1 MECKFCK
8 KEFST
13 KQNLSVHQKK
23 AKYCLE
29 IQGTNNDTYK
39 CEYCEKIFTT
49 QQNLNDHQNNS
60 CKLGYKIKYE
70 QEINKMLKQCE
81 QKLSEKDKQCEQNI
95 AKKDKQ
101 CEQKLSEKDKLFEQK
116 LSEKDKQ
123 CEQKLSEKDK
133 LFEQKIAE
141 KNEYILKLEEK
152 IEKYEN
158 KFFSMASEPKTT
170 KNTVVINTTL
180 NLAKEN
186 ITKLL
191 DEHMTKDVV
200 SGGQKGL
207 AHMVYEKMLKGPD
220 GKLTYKCVDPSRHN
234 FEFLNSDGIIEKDI
248 KAMKLKN
255 ALIVADIIK
264 KAGETGNKMWT
275 KEDGSIDSD
284 QYTVGFEKVME
295 IICFDKDYSKFRS
308 ELSALTF

>member
-1 MECKFCK
+1 MECEFCK
-8 KEFST
+8 REFST
-13 KQNLSVHQKK
+13 KPNLSAHQKS
-23 AKYCLE
+23 AKYCLD
-29 IQGTNNDTYK
+29 IQGKNNDSFK
-39 CEYCEKIFTT
+39 CECNKIFTC
-49 QQNLNDHQNNS
+49 QQRLDEHQNKS
-60 CKLGYKIKYE
+60 CKIKYK
-70 QEINKMLKQCE
+70 INY
-81 QKLSEKDKQCEQNI
+81 
-95 AKKDKQ
+95 
-101 CEQKLSEKDKLFEQK
+101 EQK

-133 LFEQKIAE
+133 QCEQKLSEKDKQIAEKDKQIAEKDKQCEQKIAE

-158 KFFSMASEPKTT
+158 KFLSLASEPKT
-170 KNTVVINTTL
+170 KNMVVINNML

-186 ITKLL
+186 VTKLL

-255 ALIVADIIK
+255 ALILSDIIK
-264 KAGETGNKMWT
+264 KASETGNKLWT
-275 KEDGSIDSD
+275 KADGSIDSD
-284 QYTVGFEKVME
+284 QYTVSFEKVME
-295 IICFDKDYSKFRS
+295 IICFDREYSKFRS

>member
-1 MECKFCK
+1 MECGFCK
-8 KEFST
+8 REFSI
-13 KQNLSVHQKK
+13 KQNLIYHQKN
-23 AKYCLE
+23 AKYCLS
-29 IQGTNNDTYK
+29 IQGKHNDSFK
-39 CEYCEKIFTT
+39 CNYCDKVFTC
-49 QQNLNDHQNNS
+49 QQRLDEHENKT
-60 CKLGYKIKYE
+60 CKLKNKINYE
-70 QEINKMLKQCE
+70 QNIA
-81 QKLSEKDKQCEQNI
+81 EKDKQC
-95 AKKDKQ
+95 
-101 CEQKLSEKDKLFEQK
+101 EQK

-133 LFEQKIAE
+133 QIAEKDKQCEQKIAE

-158 KFFSMASEPKTT
+158 KFLSLASEPKT
-170 KNTVVINTTL
+170 KNTVVINNML
-180 NLAKEN
+180 NLAKDN
-186 ITKLL
+186 VTKLL

-255 ALIVADIIK
+255 ALILSDIIK
-264 KAGETGNKMWT
+264 KASETGNKLWT
-275 KEDGSIDSD
+275 KADGSIDSD
-284 QYTVGFEKVME
+284 QYTVSFEKVME
-295 IICFDKDYSKFRS
+295 IICFDKEYSKFRS